1 LTSAAI
7 DGLIQIKSPG
17 AAPALLELSL
27 HRRAAIR
34 AKAIDALGALKIKT
48 AQSAL
53 LYALDD
59 PSADVRASAV
69 RSLAS
74 VGTSRALPALLTA
87 AERGVSGAW
96 QSVGA
101 IATSSDLKRLLSHA
115 VGGDITPLIP
125 ALDAMMAR
133 STFDLDGKLR
143 IIQELERLGTPSA
156 RGRLDAWVAQTK
168 TNGPVRLEQALVAS
182 LKRIDAG
189 ARTSGAVGLSIAAHG
204 GKPNQSAAV
213 AEAPTD
219 RTVTR

>member
-1 LTSAAI
+1 SAV
-7 DGLIQIKSPG
+7 

-27 HRRAAIR
+27 HRRAPIR
-34 AKAIDALGALKIKT
+34 AKAIEALGALKIKA

-74 VGTSRALPALLTA
+74 VGTSRALPALLIA
-87 AERGVSGAW
+87 AEHGVSGAW

-101 IATSSDLKRLLSHA
+101 IASPSDSKRLLEHA
-115 VGGDITPLIP
+115 AAGDITPIRP

-143 IIQELERLGTPSA
+143 IVQALEALGSPSA
-156 RGRLDAWVAQTK
+156 RACLEAWAGEGKIKLPARLQ
-168 TNGPVRLEQALVAS
+168 QALVAS
-182 LKRIDAG
+182 LKRLDDG
-189 ARTSGAVGLSIAAHG
+189 ARTPGAVGLSLAAHS
-204 GKPNQSAAV
+204 GKPNQTAA
-213 AEAPTD
+213 AEAPNEQAVV
-219 RTVTR
+219 R